1 MEKMEMVS
9 SQLPLVKDRGEWN
22 QQTFI
27 IRPKFEKKTR
37 QSIDN
42 QLEIQFPLHREFDF
56 VANHA
61 LGFKGKG
68 NVDLFKFYYRLYM
81 KNKFAIQKIRKE
93 KKAKD
98 GQKKNEITKKQQL
111 NQTEEPNTEEI
122 RNAYKTI
129 QIKPPSQQKQL
140 KFVRDC
146 IKNLQEKA
154 AIVNKHIELPKL
166 VSPQT
171 QIKVVNMDVTKIPQ
185 AKTRDQQLELEELM
199 LSRVVQAIQ
208 ESQMVSHEDVRKVR
222 EIILQRHNQLSEME
236 RELQLNQILGIK
248 KQIYEREV
256 AMKNELN
263 KPPGIDNPDNFN
275 ELSSIQEV
283 SLIRSIQYK
292 SQPNVSVTEYKF
304 NNYEDEP
311 ESNDI
316 TNKSKIDLKQKQIEE
331 TLIQEQST
339 EMQSI
344 LQQIRSSSIVTKGN
358 ETEPSKDKIQDKNKL
373 LPTLKF
379 LEQAKQQ
386 IAQRSDNDSQQLLQ
400 QPYFQPDIEDTSK
413 SKIQQS
419 LSMVSQLQ
427 NKTSKTIK
435 SSMNR
440 SNQLISSSSN
450 HHSNQLSLE
459 KKPIE
464 SMRKSAYKQNNE
476 ELKPKHSTKELDASD
491 EFKFER
497 QNYYEMKFSQILQR
511 VIDQKKIQG
520 GEESQHSQTLSQVES
535 ETVQKITQNLVTNII
550 NMHKNPTPVM
560 DQPSTFNYLDIESD
574 DQEKAT
580 KSIPVIKNE
589 EIPDE
594 PQRQLSYNRDIT
606 HLDHTF
612 KIESQVSLSDKRLN
626 EEQIANIIQQIS
638 QQLQQAQ
645 IPPDQIDKQLHEVTN
660 ILLKHPIGKL
670 SSKLMKQSTTIM
682 QNEPTRKIY
691 LEETRYPA
699 KPTKITHNRDQIDYL
714 KFYEENAPSKQE
726 KSKKSYKMLDN
737 SKRSKQ
743 SALLKSMSEDERKQF
758 LDSHK
763 MNLQERANSQ
773 EMDEEMQFLQSVID
787 DQKKQREQIFNKK
800 QSQPNQSGKNTS
812 RDQIDFDES
821 SEKQQN
827 TFRSHNPPTNINY
840 ESDQIKQGQTETNF
854 NIRRPQ
860 IKQKTDQTFN
870 KSENTQQFQISSQQ
884 GTQRTEPNKSKTKRI
899 NQEEND
905 GSQKSQGTYKSLK
918 QGYKDRSDKDNEKQE
933 IHSPNTSVEEVPH
946 QDEQDQQTDKDDDY
960 YEEEIQQQIDENGNT
975 INVVTKRSFKPVTER
990 TKKTDPRQTERS
1002 KKSKQSDQQSQL
1014 QVNKQNPREKTKQSQ
1029 YKEQEQ
1035 IQDQQENSNTQQQ
1048 PIQKQISS
1056 QQQQQQQQQEEQ
1068 QEEQQQQQ
1076 QQQQIQQEQNNNN
1089 NNNEDRQIKLNFQR
1103 QDSNQNVAEN
1113 QSQQIYSQQLRNRTN
1128 LQDIQ
1133 LKNFQPSQNQSLV
1146 NSSGTPQQNNTPLQ
1160 VPGRKQGNKKTK
1172 FEDQSGN
1179 NNSNTP
1185 QAKLQRVKTKLSRFQ
1200 EAANNNDDDEYDY
1213 DWDEEDPSNKK
1224 KKITSKSSKSTLR
1237 NDIQSPSISPMTK
1250 QQNQAT
1256 LAKKKVYDLK
1266 QEYELIARQNL
1277 SLADLKR
1284 DIEKKICQL
1293 QNPDDEAKYNIYLYE
1308 QRQKQLKNLPQ
1319 TIEGLINDKRENEDT
1334 CGDTIRK
1341 FHENRMRYKDVIE
1354 KDQALKFTNQI
1365 QLDDDQQTQINTQ
1378 SHLDEYMKEVQMNI
1392 QRMIQ
1397 QVQLEQM
1404 RDHPE
1409 VRRECF
1415 DYDTSLMQQRK
1426 MESLTSEIVQT
1437 QAQMKI
1443 YEEPT
1448 QETQRRTQH
1457 VEQDSVV
1464 SNLID
1469 KKFDVLAQKLRALKN
1484 KNPEKFNQI
1493 VSTEIVKTDLFL
1505 TTTKHKYILE

>member
-27 IRPKFEKKTR
+27 IRPKYEKKTR

-61 LGFKGKG
+61 MGFKGKG

-93 KKAKD
+93 KKIKD

-140 KFVRDC
+140 TFVREC

-154 AIVNKHIELPKL
+154 SIVNKHIEFPKI
-166 VSPQT
+166 VTQQT
-171 QIKVVNMDVTKIPQ
+171 QVKIVNMDATKIPQ

-208 ESQMVSHEDVRKVR
+208 ESQVVSHEDVRKVR

-275 ELSSIQEV
+275 ELSSIQEI
-283 SLIRSIQYK
+283 SLIRSMQFK

-344 LQQIRSSSIVTKGN
+344 LQQIRSTSMVNKGN
-358 ETEPSKDKIQDKNKL
+358 DTEHSKDKIVDKNNKL

-386 IAQRSDNDSQQLLQ
+386 IAQRSDNDSQQLS

-413 SKIQQS
+413 SKFQQS

-435 SSMNR
+435 SSINR
-440 SNQLISSSSN
+440 SNQLPSSQSN

-464 SMRKSAYKQNNE
+464 SMRKSAYKQSQLNE
-476 ELKPKHSTKELDASD
+476 DVKPKYSTKELDDSD

-520 GEESQHSQTLSQVES
+520 GEESQYSQTLSQVES

-560 DQPSTFNYLDIESD
+560 DQPSTFNCLDIESD
-574 DQEKAT
+574 DQEKVT
-580 KSIPVIKNE
+580 QSIPLMKNE

-594 PQRQLSYNRDIT
+594 HQRHLSYNRDIT

-612 KIESQVSLSDKRLN
+612 KIESQVSLSDKKLN

-645 IPPDQIDKQLHEVTN
+645 IPHDQIQKQLDDVTN
-660 ILLKHPIGKL
+660 ILIRHPIGKL
-670 SSKLMKQSTTIM
+670 SSKLLRQSTTIM

-699 KPTKITHNRDQIDYL
+699 KQPKITHHKEQIDYL
-714 KFYEENAPSKQE
+714 KFYEENAPTKQE
-726 KSKKSYKMLDN
+726 KSRKSYKMHDQ

-743 SALLKSMSEDERKQF
+743 STILKNMSEDERKQF

-773 EMDEEMQFLQSVID
+773 EMDEEMQFLQSVLD
-787 DQKKQREQIFNKK
+787 DQKKQREQIFTKK
-800 QSQPNQSGKNTS
+800 SQHIQSGKNTS

-854 NIRRPQ
+854 NIKRPQ
-860 IKQKTDQTFN
+860 IKQKTDQTSN
-870 KSENTQQFQISSQQ
+870 KSENAQQFQISSQQ
-884 GTQRTEPNKSKTKRI
+884 GTQRSEPLKSKTKRT
-899 NQEEND
+899 NQDEQQGYQPD
-905 GSQKSQGTYKSLK
+905 GSSKSQITYKSLK
-918 QGYKDRSDKDNEKQE
+918 QGYKDSSDKDNEKQE
-933 IHSPNTSVEEVPH
+933 IYSPNTSVEEVPH
-946 QDEQDQQTDKDDDY
+946 QDEQDPQTDQEDEQY
-960 YEEEIQQQIDENGNT
+960 EEIQQQIDENDDT
-975 INVVTKRSFKPVTER
+975 INVATKRSVKPKTER
-990 TKKTDPRQTERS
+990 SKKSDPKQSERS

-1014 QVNKQNPREKTKQSQ
+1014 QITKQNLREKTQQSQ

-1035 IQDQQENSNTQQQ
+1035 ILDQQQNSQKNILQQ

-1056 QQQQQQQQQEEQ
+1056 QQQQE
-1068 QEEQQQQQ
+1068 
-1076 QQQQIQQEQNNNN
+1076 QIQQEQNNN

-1103 QDSNQNVAEN
+1103 QDSNQNVTEN
-1113 QSQQIYSQQLRNRTN
+1113 SSQQIYQQQQLKNRTN

-1133 LKNFQPSQNQSLV
+1133 LKSFQASQNQSLV
-1146 NSSGTPQQNNTPLQ
+1146 NSSGTPQQNNTPVQ
-1160 VPGRKQGNKKTK
+1160 VPGRKQGSKKTK
-1172 FEDQSGN
+1172 FEDQS

-1185 QAKLQRVKTKLSRFQ
+1185 QARLQRVKTKLSRFQ
-1200 EAANNNDDDEYDY
+1200 EATNNNDEDEYDY

-1237 NDIQSPSISPMTK
+1237 NDIQSPSISPMAK
-1250 QQNQAT
+1250 QQNQAII
-1256 LAKKKVYDLK
+1256 AKKKVYDLK
-1266 QEYELIARQNL
+1266 QEYELIAKQNL

-1284 DIEKKICQL
+1284 DIEKKISQL
-1293 QNPDDEAKYNIYLYE
+1293 QSPDDEAKYNIYLYE

-1319 TIEGLINDKRENEDT
+1319 TIEGLINDKRDNEDA

-1354 KDQALKFTNQI
+1354 KDQTLKFTNQI

-1409 VRRECF
+1409 VRKECF
-1415 DYDTSLMQQRK
+1415 DYDTSIIQQRK
-1426 MESLTSEIVQT
+1426 MESQTSEIVQT

-1448 QETQRRTQH
+1448 QETQKKTEY
-1457 VEQDSVV
+1457 VELDSVM
-1464 SNLID
+1464 SNIID
-1469 KKFDVLAQKLRALKN
+1469 KKFDVLAQKLRALKF

-1493 VSTEIVKTDLFL
+1493 VNTEIVKAELFL
-1505 TTTKHKYILE
+1505 STTKHKYILE

>member
-9 SQLPLVKDRGEWN
+9 SHLPLVKDRGEWN

-27 IRPKFEKKTR
+27 IRPKFEKKER

-42 QLEIQFPLHREFDF
+42 QLEIQFPLHRDFDF

-61 LGFKGKG
+61 MGFKGKG
-68 NVDLFKFYYRLYM
+68 NVDLFKFYYRLYL

-93 KKAKD
+93 KKVKD
-98 GQKKNEITKKQQL
+98 GQKKNENTKKQQL

-129 QIKPPSQQKQL
+129 EIKPPSQQKQL
-140 KFVRDC
+140 KFVREC
-146 IKNLQEKA
+146 IKNLQQQA

-171 QIKVVNMDVTKIPQ
+171 QVKIVNIDTTKIPQ

-208 ESQMVSHEDVRKVR
+208 ESQVVSHEDVRKVR
-222 EIILQRHNQLSEME
+222 EIIMQRHSQLSEIE

-248 KQIYEREV
+248 KQIYEREM

-263 KPPGIDNPDNFN
+263 RPPGIDNPDNFN

-283 SLIRSIQYK
+283 SIIRSMQFR

-304 NNYEDEP
+304 NNYEDES
-311 ESNDI
+311 EYM
-316 TNKSKIDLKQKQIEE
+316 TNKTKIGLKQKQIEE

-344 LQQIRSSSIVTKGN
+344 LQQIRSTSVVTKGN
-358 ETEPSKDKIQDKNKL
+358 ETEHSKEKILDKNKL

-386 IAQRSDNDSQQLLQ
+386 IVQRSDNDSQQLQ
-400 QPYFQPDIEDTSK
+400 QPYFQPDVQDSSK
-413 SKIQQS
+413 SKVQQS

-435 SSMNR
+435 SSANR
-440 SNQLISSSSN
+440 SNQLASSSSN
-450 HHSNQLSLE
+450 HHSNQVSLE
-459 KKPIE
+459 KKQTE
-464 SMRKSAYKQNNE
+464 TMGKSAYKLNE
-476 ELKPKHSTKELDASD
+476 EQKPKPQDKELDVSD
-491 EFKFER
+491 DMKFER

-520 GEESQHSQTLSQVES
+520 GGGEESQHSRTLSQVES
-535 ETVQKITQNLVTNII
+535 ETVQKITQNLVSNII
-550 NMHKNPTPVM
+550 NMHKNPTPTM
-560 DQPSTFNYLDIESD
+560 DQPSTFNFLEVDSD

-580 KSIPVIKNE
+580 QSIPVMKSE
-589 EIPDE
+589 EAPE
-594 PQRQLSYNRDIT
+594 EARRHLSYNRDIS
-606 HLDHTF
+606 HLDHVF

-645 IPPDQIDKQLHEVTN
+645 IPPEQIEKQLDEVTN
-660 ILLKHPIGKL
+660 ILLKHPINKL
-670 SSKLMKQSTTIM
+670 SSKLLKKSTTIM
-682 QNEPTRKIY
+682 QNEPNKKIY
-691 LEETRYPA
+691 LEETRF
-699 KPTKITHNRDQIDYL
+699 PTKQPKVTHKQDQIDYL
-714 KFYEENAPSKQE
+714 KFYEENAPPKQE
-726 KSKKSYKMLDN
+726 KSKKSYKIQDT

-743 SALLKSMSEDERKQF
+743 SAMIKSMSEDERKQF

-773 EMDEEMQFLQSVID
+773 EMDEELQFLQSVID
-787 DQKKQREQIFNKK
+787 DQKKQREQIFTKK
-800 QSQPNQSGKNTS
+800 QSQPIQSGKNTS

-840 ESDQIKQGQTETNF
+840 ETDQIKQGQTEINF
-854 NIRRPQ
+854 NLRRPQ

-870 KSENTQQFQISSQQ
+870 KSENTQQIQISSQQ
-884 GTQRTEPNKSKTKRI
+884 GTQRSDPYRSKTKRT
-899 NQEEND
+899 NHDEQYQPD
-905 GSQKSQGTYKSLK
+905 GSLKSNGTYKSNRL
-918 QGYKDRSDKDNEKQE
+918 GNRESSDKDHDKVEVY
-933 IHSPNTSVEEVPH
+933 SPNISVEEVPH
-946 QDEQDQQTDKDDDY
+946 QDEQDPLSDK
-960 YEEEIQQQIDENGNT
+960 EEELIVEEIQQQMDENGNT
-975 INVVTKRSFKPVTER
+975 VNVVTKRTMKVMSER
-990 TKKTDPRQTERS
+990 SKKSDPKQSERS
-1002 KKSKQSDQQSQL
+1002 KKSKQSDQQQQQHQL
-1014 QVNKQNPREKTKQSQ
+1014 QVNRQNPREKTQQSQ

-1035 IQDQQENSNTQQQ
+1035 HYDQQQNQEQHLVQQH
-1048 PIQKQISS
+1048 KQISN
-1056 QQQQQQQQQEEQ
+1056 QQQQNQQESV
-1068 QEEQQQQQ
+1068 
-1076 QQQQIQQEQNNNN
+1076 NN
-1089 NNNEDRQIKLNFQR
+1089 NNNEDRQIKLNFQH
-1103 QDSNQNVAEN
+1103 QDSNQNIAEHSQN
-1113 QSQQIYSQQLRNRTN
+1113 QQIYSQQLRNRTN

-1133 LKNFQPSQNQSLV
+1133 LKNYSPSQNQSLV

-1160 VPGRKQGNKKTK
+1160 PPGRKQGSKKTK
-1172 FEDQSGN
+1172 FEDQSN
-1179 NNSNTP
+1179 NNNNGNTP

-1200 EAANNNDDDEYDY
+1200 EAANNNEDEDYDY

-1224 KKITSKSSKSTLR
+1224 KKNTSKSSKSTLR
-1237 NDIQSPSISPMTK
+1237 NDIQSPSVSPMAK
-1250 QQNQAT
+1250 QAT
-1256 LAKKKVYDLK
+1256 MAKKKVYDLK

-1277 SLADLKR
+1277 SLADLKK
-1284 DIEKKICQL
+1284 DIEKKITQL

-1308 QRQKQLKNLPQ
+1308 QRQKQLKNMPQ
-1319 TIEGLINDKRENEDT
+1319 TIEGLINDKRENDDG

-1341 FHENRMRYKDVIE
+1341 FHENRMKYKDVIE

-1365 QLDDDQQTQINTQ
+1365 QLDDEQQTQINTQ
-1378 SHLDEYMKEVQMNI
+1378 SHLDEYMREVQMNI

-1409 VRRECF
+1409 VRKECF
-1415 DYDTSLMQQRK
+1415 EYDTSIIQQRK
-1426 MESLTSEIVQT
+1426 MESLASEIVQT
-1437 QAQMKI
+1437 QAQMQI

-1448 QETQRRTQH
+1448 QETQRKTERL
-1457 VEQDSVV
+1457 EQDSVIP
-1464 SNLID
+1464 NQID
-1469 KKFDVLAQKLRALKN
+1469 QKFEILAQKLRALKF

-1493 VSTEIVKTDLFL
+1493 VNTEIVKTDLFL
-1505 TTTKHKYILE
+1505 STTKHKYILE

>member
-9 SQLPLVKDRGEWN
+9 SHLPLVKDRGEWN

-27 IRPKFEKKTR
+27 IRPKFEKKQR

-42 QLEIQFPLHREFDF
+42 QLEIQFPLHRDFDF

-61 LGFKGKG
+61 MGFKGKG

-98 GQKKNEITKKQQL
+98 GQKKNEKTKKQQL

-140 KFVRDC
+140 KFVREC
-146 IKNLQEKA
+146 IKNLQQQA

-171 QIKVVNMDVTKIPQ
+171 QIKIVNIDTYKIPQ
-185 AKTRDQQLELEELM
+185 AKTRDQQFELEELM

-222 EIILQRHNQLSEME
+222 EIIMQRHNQLSKME

-248 KQIYEREV
+248 KQIYEREM
-256 AMKNELN
+256 ALKNELN

-283 SLIRSIQYK
+283 SIIRSMQFK

-311 ESNDI
+311 ELEDI
-316 TNKSKIDLKQKQIEE
+316 TNKTKIDLKQKQIEE

-344 LQQIRSSSIVTKGN
+344 LQQIRSSSLVTKGN
-358 ETEPSKDKIQDKNKL
+358 ETEHSKEKIQDKNKL

-386 IAQRSDNDSQQLLQ
+386 IAQRSDNNDSQQLQ

-413 SKIQQS
+413 SKVQQS

-435 SSMNR
+435 SSVNR
-440 SNQLISSSSN
+440 SNQLASSSSN

-459 KKPIE
+459 KKQTE
-464 SMRKSAYKQNNE
+464 TMRKSAYKLNE
-476 ELKPKHSTKELDASD
+476 EQKARTSAKELDVSD
-491 EFKFER
+491 DMKFER

-511 VIDQKKIQG
+511 VIDQKKIHG

-535 ETVQKITQNLVTNII
+535 ETVQKITQNLVSNII
-550 NMHKNPTPVM
+550 NMHKNPTPIM
-560 DQPSTFNYLDIESD
+560 DQPSTFNYLDVDSD

-580 KSIPVIKNE
+580 QSIPVMKNE
-589 EIPDE
+589 DVPEDV
-594 PQRQLSYNRDIT
+594 RRHLSYNRDIS

-645 IPPDQIDKQLHEVTN
+645 IPPDQIEKQLDEVTN
-660 ILLKHPIGKL
+660 MLLKHPINKL
-670 SSKLMKQSTTIM
+670 STKLLKQSTTIL
-682 QNEPTRKIY
+682 QNEPNRKIY

-699 KPTKITHNRDQIDYL
+699 KPPKITHNKDQIDYL

-726 KSKKSYKMLDN
+726 KSRKSYKIQDN

-743 SALLKSMSEDERKQF
+743 SAMLKNMSEDERKQF

-773 EMDEEMQFLQSVID
+773 EMDEELQFLQSVID
-787 DQKKQREQIFNKK
+787 DQKKQREQIFTKK
-800 QSQPNQSGKNTS
+800 LSQPIQSGKNTS

-870 KSENTQQFQISSQQ
+870 KSDNAQQFQISSQQ
-884 GTQRTEPNKSKTKRI
+884 GNTQRSDPYKSKSKRS
-899 NQEEND
+899 NQDDQQAYQHE
-905 GSQKSQGTYKSLK
+905 GSQQSYGTYKSLK
-918 QGYKDRSDKDNEKQE
+918 QGNRESSDNNNENKE
-933 IHSPNTSVEEVPH
+933 IYSPNLSVEEVPH
-946 QDEQDQQTDKDDDY
+946 QDEYDGQSEKEEEQII
-960 YEEEIQQQIDENGNT
+960 EEIQQQIDENGNT
-975 INVVTKRSFKPVTER
+975 INVITKRTIKQVTER
-990 TKKTDPRQTERS
+990 SKKSDPKQTERS
-1002 KKSKQSDQQSQL
+1002 KKSKQQSDSQTQQL
-1014 QVNKQNPREKTKQSQ
+1014 QVNKQNPREKTQQSQ

-1035 IQDQQENSNTQQQ
+1035 NQDQQQQNQEQNIFQQQ
-1048 PIQKQISS
+1048 QQSIQKQISN
-1056 QQQQQQQQQEEQ
+1056 QQQQQN
-1068 QEEQQQQQ
+1068 
-1076 QQQQIQQEQNNNN
+1076 QQEQINI
-1089 NNNEDRQIKLNFQR
+1089 NNNEDKLIKLNFQR
-1103 QDSNQNVAEN
+1103 QDSNQNIAEN
-1113 QSQQIYSQQLRNRTN
+1113 SQTQQIYQQQLRNRTN

-1133 LKNFQPSQNQSLV
+1133 LKSFQPSQNQSQV

-1160 VPGRKQGNKKTK
+1160 PPGRKQGSKKTK
-1172 FEDQSGN
+1172 FEDQSSNN

-1185 QAKLQRVKTKLSRFQ
+1185 QAKFQRVKTKLSRFQ
-1200 EAANNNDDDEYDY
+1200 EAANNNDDEDYDY
-1213 DWDEEDPSNKK
+1213 DWDDEDPSNKK
-1224 KKITSKSSKSTLR
+1224 KKNTSKSSKSTLR

-1256 LAKKKVYDLK
+1256 IAKKKVYDLK

-1277 SLADLKR
+1277 SLADLKK
-1284 DIEKKICQL
+1284 DIQKKISQL

-1319 TIEGLINDKRENEDT
+1319 TIEGLINDKRENEDA

-1365 QLDDDQQTQINTQ
+1365 QLDDEQQTQINTQ

-1409 VRRECF
+1409 ERRECF
-1415 DYDTSLMQQRK
+1415 DYDTSIIIQRK

-1448 QETQRRTQH
+1448 QETQRKTEKL
-1457 VEQDSVV
+1457 EQDTVM
-1464 SNLID
+1464 SNQID
-1469 KKFDVLAQKLRALKN
+1469 KKFEVLAQKLRALKF
-1484 KNPEKFNQI
+1484 KNPDKFNQI
-1493 VSTEIVKTDLFL
+1493 VNTEIVKTDLFL
-1505 TTTKHKYILE
+1505 STTKHKYILE

>member
-1 MEKMEMVS
+1 MEKMEMIS
-9 SQLPLVKDRGEWN
+9 SHLPLVKDRGEWN

-27 IRPKFEKKTR
+27 IRPKFEKKQR

-42 QLEIQFPLHREFDF
+42 QLEIQFPLHRDFDF

-61 LGFKGKG
+61 MGFKGKG

-93 KKAKD
+93 KKAKE
-98 GQKKNEITKKQQL
+98 GQKKNENTKKQQL

-129 QIKPPSQQKQL
+129 EIKPPSQQKQL
-140 KFVRDC
+140 KFVREC
-146 IKNLQEKA
+146 IKNLQQQA

-171 QIKVVNMDVTKIPQ
+171 QIKIVNIDTSKIPQ

-222 EIILQRHNQLSEME
+222 EIIMQRHNQLSEIE

-248 KQIYEREV
+248 KQIYEREM
-256 AMKNELN
+256 AIKNELN

-275 ELSSIQEV
+275 NFNELSSIQEV
-283 SLIRSIQYK
+283 SIIKSMQYK

-304 NNYEDEP
+304 HNYEDEP
-311 ESNDI
+311 ELEDI
-316 TNKSKIDLKQKQIEE
+316 INKNNKLNLKQKQIEE

-344 LQQIRSSSIVTKGN
+344 LQQIRSTSLATKGN
-358 ETEPSKDKIQDKNKL
+358 ETEHSKEKIQDKNKL

-386 IAQRSDNDSQQLLQ
+386 IVQRSDNDSQQFQ
-400 QPYFQPDIEDTSK
+400 QPYFQPDIGDTSK
-413 SKIQQS
+413 SKVQQS

-435 SSMNR
+435 SSVNR
-440 SNQLISSSSN
+440 SNQLASSQSH
-450 HHSNQLSLE
+450 HHSNQLSIE
-459 KKPIE
+459 KKQTE
-464 SMRKSAYKQNNE
+464 TMRKSAYKLNE
-476 ELKPKHSTKELDASD
+476 EQKVKVSSKQLDESD
-491 EFKFER
+491 DIQFER

-520 GEESQHSQTLSQVES
+520 GAAEESQLSQTLSQVES
-535 ETVQKITQNLVTNII
+535 ETVQKITQNLVSNII
-550 NMHKNPTPVM
+550 NMHKNPTPIM
-560 DQPSTFNYLDIESD
+560 DQPSTFNYLDIDSD
-574 DQEKAT
+574 DQEKVT
-580 KSIPVIKNE
+580 QSIPVMKNE
-589 EIPDE
+589 DVPEE
-594 PQRQLSYNRDIT
+594 LRRHLSYNRDIS

-612 KIESQVSLSDKRLN
+612 KIESQVSLSDKKLN

-645 IPPDQIDKQLHEVTN
+645 IPHDQIEKQLNEVTN
-660 ILLKHPIGKL
+660 ILLKHPINKL
-670 SSKLMKQSTTIM
+670 SSKLLKQSTTIM
-682 QNEPTRKIY
+682 QNEPNKKIF
-691 LEETRYPA
+691 LEETRYPIKA
-699 KPTKITHNRDQIDYL
+699 PKISHNKEQIDYL

-726 KSKKSYKMLDN
+726 KSRKSYKIQDN
-737 SKRSKQ
+737 TKRSKQ
-743 SALLKSMSEDERKQF
+743 SAMIKNMSEDERKQF

-763 MNLQERANSQ
+763 INLQERANSQ
-773 EMDEEMQFLQSVID
+773 EMDEELNFLQSVID
-787 DQKKQREQIFNKK
+787 DQKKQREQIFTKK
-800 QSQPNQSGKNTS
+800 QSQPIQSGKNTS

-854 NIRRPQ
+854 NLRKPQ

-884 GTQRTEPNKSKTKRI
+884 GTQRSDPHKSKTKRT
-899 NQEEND
+899 NYDEQYQPD
-905 GSQKSQGTYKSLK
+905 GSLKSNGTQKSLK
-918 QGYKDRSDKDNEKQE
+918 QGYRESSDKDNEKQE
-933 IHSPNTSVEEVPH
+933 VYSPNLSVEEVPH
-946 QDEQDQQTDKDDDY
+946 QDEYDQLTDKEDEQY
-960 YEEEIQQQIDENGNT
+960 VEEIQQQIDENGNT
-975 INVVTKRSFKPVTER
+975 INIITKRTIKQVTER
-990 TKKTDPRQTERS
+990 TKKSEPKQSERS
-1002 KKSKQSDQQSQL
+1002 KKSKQSDQQ
-1014 QVNKQNPREKTKQSQ
+1014 
-1029 YKEQEQ
+1029 
-1035 IQDQQENSNTQQQ
+1035 
-1048 PIQKQISS
+1048 
-1056 QQQQQQQQQEEQ
+1056 QQQQQQQLQINKQNPRDKTQQSQYQEQ
-1068 QEEQQQQQ
+1068 EQQQN
-1076 QQQQIQQEQNNNN
+1076 QEQNQVQQTKQILNQQESINNN

-1103 QDSNQNVAEN
+1103 QDSNQNIAEN
-1113 QSQQIYSQQLRNRTN
+1113 TQSQQLRNRTN

-1133 LKNFQPSQNQSLV
+1133 LKNYQPSQNQSLV

-1160 VPGRKQGNKKTK
+1160 QPVKKQGNKKTK
-1172 FEDQSGN
+1172 FEDQ
-1179 NNSNTP
+1179 SNTP

-1200 EAANNNDDDEYDY
+1200 EAANNNDDEDYDY

-1224 KKITSKSSKSTLR
+1224 KKNTSKSSKSTLR
-1237 NDIQSPSISPMTK
+1237 NDIQSPSVSPMAK

-1256 LAKKKVYDLK
+1256 IAKKKVYDLK

-1277 SLADLKR
+1277 SLADLKK
-1284 DIEKKICQL
+1284 DIEKKITQL

-1319 TIEGLINDKRENEDT
+1319 AIEGLVNDKRENEDA
-1334 CGDTIRK
+1334 CGDMIRK

-1354 KDQALKFTNQI
+1354 KDQTLKFTNQI
-1365 QLDDDQQTQINTQ
+1365 QLDDEQQTQINTQ
-1378 SHLDEYMKEVQMNI
+1378 SHLDEYMREVQMNI

-1409 VRRECF
+1409 VRKECF
-1415 DYDTSLMQQRK
+1415 DFDTSIIQQRK
-1426 MESLTSEIVQT
+1426 MESLASEIVQT
-1437 QAQMKI
+1437 QAQMQI

-1448 QETQRRTQH
+1448 QETQRKTQRL
-1457 VEQDSVV
+1457 EQDSII
-1464 SNLID
+1464 SNQID
-1469 KKFDVLAQKLRALKN
+1469 KKFEILEQKLRSLKL

-1493 VSTEIVKTDLFL
+1493 VNTEIIKTDLFL
-1505 TTTKHKYILE
+1505 STTKHKYILE